1 MTFRILLPALS
12 VVLLLPLNLL
22 AKCPISP
29 NGTLELRAPAGNL
42 KVKTSGTDSVEVQV
56 SNRQVVVQE
65 TCGRDVVTVTAKA
78 PPNIGIPDWSI
89 LVPRG
94 ITLDLSTQGGNIQVE
109 DTDGREALLRTSG
122 GKVTAGNIKGNAL
135 IMANEVRITGKIGGN
150 AELRGSGGRL
160 QVGDVGGNA
169 LFVTT
174 GGDITTGAI
183 RGQVK
188 AESGSGSI
196 TIRESNGDVIV
207 TTKEGDITSDYVH
220 GSFDGKTESGN
231 IRLEKVGSSV
241 HALTVVGDIF
251 FRLVPEKPNGDVRIK
266 AEASRLGNITMFLP
280 SKMKA
285 TVVAIVEK
293 PALGVKGIFSDFPLN
308 PVGAIRSLVP
318 GGPERQRAVINGGGA
333 NVFDVHTSAGK
344 IEIRDLDGN

>member
-12 VVLLLPLNLL
+12 VVLLLPLNLF

-65 TCGRDVVTVTAKA
+65 TCGRDVVTVNAKG
-78 PPNIGIPDWSI
+78 PSNIGIPDWSI
-89 LVPRG
+89 LVPSG

-109 DTDGREALLRTSG
+109 DTDGRETLLRTSG
-122 GKVTAGNIKGNAL
+122 GKVTAGHIKGNAL
-135 IMANEVRITGKIGGN
+135 IMATEVRTGNIDGN
-150 AELRGSGGRL
+150 AELRGLGGRL
-160 QVGDVGGNA
+160 HVGDVGGNA
-169 LFVTT
+169 LFVTP
-174 GGDITTGAI
+174 GGDITTGRV

-241 HALTVVGDIF
+241 RALTGVGDIF
-251 FRLVPEKPNGDVRIK
+251 FLLVPEKPNADVRIK

-293 PALGVKGIFSDFPLN
+293 PALGIKGIFSDFPLN

>member
-1 MTFRILLPALS
+1 MKLRILLPALS
-12 VVLLLPLNLL
+12 AVLLLPPNLL

-42 KVKTSGTDSVEVQV
+42 KVRTSGTDSVEVNV

-65 TCGRDVVTVTAKA
+65 SCERDVVRVTAKA
-78 PPNIGIPDWSI
+78 PSNIGIPEWTI
-89 LVPRG
+89 LVPRTV
-94 ITLDLSTQGGNIQVE
+94 TLDLSTQGGNIEVE
-109 DTDGREALLRTSG
+109 QTDGREALLRTSG
-122 GKVTAGNIKGNAL
+122 GKVTAGNIRGNAL
-135 IMANEVRITGKIGGN
+135 IMATEARTGNIGGN

-160 QVGDVGGNA
+160 AVGDVGGNA

-174 GGDITTGAI
+174 GGDITTGTI

-196 TIRESNGDVIV
+196 TVRESNGDVIV
-207 TTKEGDITSDYVH
+207 TTKEGDITSNYVH
-220 GSFDGKTESGN
+220 GSFNGKTDSGN

-241 HALTVVGDIF
+241 HATTGVGDIF
-251 FRLVPEKPNGDVRIK
+251 FRLVPEKPNADVRIK
-266 AEASRLGNITMFLP
+266 AEARKLGNITMFLP

-293 PALGVKGIFSDFPLN
+293 PAVVGKGILSDFALT
-308 PVGAIRSLVP
+308 PVNAFRSLLP
-318 GGPERQRAVINGGGA
+318 GGPEQQRAVINGGSA